1 MARSRN
7 LKPGFFTNE
16 HLAECVPLARLL
28 FAGLWCVADK
38 EGRLEDRPKKI
49 KAELLPYDNCD
60 ADELIEQL
68 QQFGFVLRYSSA
80 GVKYIQILNF
90 AKHQNPHIKEAEST
104 IPAPEI
110 PMLAT
115 KEVAA
120 AHGNTGTSPADSL
133 LLIPDSLCTTASTE
147 ADADFEDAWSIYPK
161 RAGSNPKGKALK
173 AWSARRKAGDSAE
186 DMKAGVIRYA
196 KFARDTGKEHTEFV
210 MQAVKF
216 FGPDRHFAEPWDP
229 PNQERKAANWWDDD
243 QATLAKGREYGLEPR
258 SGEDWRAFK
267 ARINERL
274 RVAA

>member
-1 MARSRN
+1 MQFIRVKNWEKFQHYKDRSAPWIKLYRDMMDSAFWVMGSDASKLLATCTMLLAVRN
-7 LKPGFFTNE
+7 DNKIPLDE
-16 HLAECVPLARLL
+16 AYIQRVCHL
-28 FAGLWCVADK
+28 G
-38 EGRLEDRPKKI
+38 
-49 KAELLPYDNCD
+49 KAPDFS
-60 ADELIEQL
+60 ELIKYEFIEFINENGECL
-68 QQFGFVLRYSSA
+68 Q
-80 GVKYIQILNF
+80 
-90 AKHQNPHIKEAEST
+90 
-104 IPAPEI
+104 
-110 PMLAT
+110 
-115 KEVAA
+115 
-120 AHGNTGTSPADSL
+120 D
-133 LLIPDSLCTTASTE
+133 ASTALAMCTPEKNRGEERREDILSSKKPE
-147 ADADFEDAWSIYPK
+147 ADMDFEDAWSLYPK

-173 AWSARRKAGDSAE
+173 AWSARRKAGDSVE

-196 KFARDTGKEHTEFV
+196 KFASGTGKEHTEFV